1 MQSDEGKEFFN
12 RHVKRLLEKY
22 GIHHYHTH
30 NRETKASLVERFLRT
45 YQGVLYRMLTE
56 KNTSKF
62 VNQHKKIISS
72 YNRRRHAGLNN
83 RTPHYVHFLK
93 DRRKIQLIAKEILQI
108 KLKKLGKRVRS
119 KKAIN
124 SGVQLKVGS
133 HVRLV
138 LASVT
143 QSSFT
148 KGYKQQ
154 NTQEIF
160 QIHSIIKD
168 TSPVTYKLND
178 LSGKI
183 IEGSFYKQEL
193 VETTKPDFYLIKDVI
208 KSKIINKKKHY
219 FVSWLG
225 YDQSNNS
232 WIESNAIYNF
242 KKKQKI
248 KSHPWHHNIVILYY
262 F

>member
-1 MQSDEGKEFFN
+1 M
-12 RHVKRLLEKY
+12 
-22 GIHHYHTH
+22 
-30 NRETKASLVERFLRT
+30 
-45 YQGVLYRMLTE
+45 
-56 KNTSKF
+56 
-62 VNQHKKIISS
+62 
-72 YNRRRHAGLNN
+72 
-83 RTPHYVHFLK
+83 
-93 DRRKIQLIAKEILQI
+93 
-108 KLKKLGKRVRS
+108 
-119 KKAIN
+119 
-124 SGVQLKVGS
+124 
-133 HVRLV
+133 RLV

-242 KKKQKI
+242 KKKTKNKKPPLASQYCDFILFSKSKDTKTVQNVVKSLPNTVINALSEVILNGFCGNIPLNPSDIEKLKPYKKLMKLLSNKSVHVSQRKKLMCSKRGGSLLSILIPLAVSTIASLIKI
-248 KSHPWHHNIVILYY
+248 K
-262 F
+262 